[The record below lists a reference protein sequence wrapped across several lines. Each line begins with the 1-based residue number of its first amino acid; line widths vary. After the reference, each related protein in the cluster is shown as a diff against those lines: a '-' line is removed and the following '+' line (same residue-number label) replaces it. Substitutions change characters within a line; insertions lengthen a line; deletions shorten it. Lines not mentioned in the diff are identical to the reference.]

1 MSMSHEETIA
11 FVERLYAVTGVGDW
25 ETAAD
30 MLTED
35 FVAYEADGMPM
46 AGAYRGKNGLH
57 DLFVKV
63 MAMVDVVGLD
73 RESVMAHGDS
83 AISVISMRFAD
94 PSLTPAELCEMF
106 RFRDGK
112 CCEIKPFY
120 YDSGQFIAACEAK
133 MAAA

>member
-63 MAMVDVVGLD
+63 MAMVDVVGL
-73 RESVMAHGDS
+73 E
-83 AISVISMRFAD
+83 
-94 PSLTPAELCEMF
+94 
-106 RFRDGK
+106 RDGARRQRHFRHQHAL
-112 CCEIKPFY
+112 CRSVTHPGRTMRDVPLPRREMLRDQAVLLRSRAVY
-120 YDSGQFIAACEAK
+120 RGL
-133 MAAA
+133 